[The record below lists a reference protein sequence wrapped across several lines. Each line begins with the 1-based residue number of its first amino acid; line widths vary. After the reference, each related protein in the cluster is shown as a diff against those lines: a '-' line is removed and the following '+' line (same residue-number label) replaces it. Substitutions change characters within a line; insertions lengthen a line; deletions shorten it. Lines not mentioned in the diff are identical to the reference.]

1 MEIPKQLKSF
11 RFCKIKLGTKIPY
24 EKDWINNSY
33 YYNQIN
39 PVENENYGVVC
50 GFENLA
56 VIDCDKPELNEIV
69 KSKLPETFSVKT
81 GSGGM
86 HYYYLIPE
94 LKKKIIL
101 FKGEEHLGEIQSY
114 GSQVVGAGSIH
125 PNGNEY
131 QVINNMG
138 IKEISLK
145 EIEEVLGVFYLRE
158 AIKINQVEIKDW
170 TWLIEQAIP
179 NWKEGDRQNN
189 ALCLAGYLRKNKGL
203 GIETIK
209 SILTEICTKAEDNE
223 IPMRLRAVDE
233 TFKKNESEIKGYSG
247 LKFLDENQDKEIK
260 FDVYTDADLKEYIPQ
275 PVNWLIENQ
284 IPKGEIGLLVG
295 KRGRKKTFIGL
306 RQAISIA
313 SGKAFLE
320 DKIPEKKKVFFI
332 DEESGKNEIAKR
344 TKLLKAGLGITENLD
359 ITFLSFENIK
369 LNDISSLKYK
379 AFEELVLTIKP
390 DLIIVDCLQRCVNF
404 EVDRDNQSISEF
416 FTGVV
421 RQFTKKIGCSW
432 LFIHHMRK
440 GNPQNKV
447 EDSLDEI
454 RGGSEL
460 VNYCRYVLMV
470 DEPRK
475 KSKEEKALG
484 IFEVIKMSNSQ
495 IPPSKVFEF
504 KANSDLISM
513 NYLGTPDDILN
524 TEAKIGRAIK
534 QYIVEN
540 ELTGEFR
547 TKDITDNSNKIG
559 FKRSSLSVGLKWLQD
574 NNEIVKEKR
583 GTWRL
588 SSDEELIDE
597 ELKEV
602 SP

>member
-1 MEIPKQLKSF
+1 MEIPKQLKDC
-11 RFCKIKLGTKIPY
+11 RFCKIKTQTKIPY
-24 EKDWINNSY
+24 EMGWQKEPY

-39 PVENENYGVVC
+39 PVESENYGVVC
-50 GFENLA
+50 GFNDLA
-56 VIDCDKPELNEIV
+56 VIDCDKQSLREMVNAT
-69 KSKLPETFSVKT
+69 LPETFSVLT
-81 GSGGM
+81 GSGGT
-86 HYYYLIPE
+86 HFYYFVPD

-101 FKGEEHLGEIQSY
+101 SKNGEHFGEIQSY

-125 PNGNEY
+125 PNGKEY
-131 QVINNMG
+131 EIQNNVS
-138 IKEISLK
+138 IKTISLK
-145 EIEEVLGVFYLRE
+145 EIEQALSVFFVRDEQTFLQD
-158 AIKINQVEIKDW
+158 NNNW
-170 TWLIEQAIP
+170 GWLIEQAIP
-179 NWKEGDRQNN
+179 NWKEGDRQNK

-209 SILTEICTKAEDNE
+209 SIITEICKRTEDNE
-223 IPMRLRAVDE
+223 LSMRLRAVDE
-233 TFKKNESEIKGYSG
+233 TFKKNETEIKGYTG
-247 LKFLDENQDKEIK
+247 LKFLDEKQDKEVK
-260 FDVYTDADLKEYIPQ
+260 FEVYTDKDLREYIPE
-275 PVNWLIENQ
+275 PTKWLIENQ

-295 KRGRKKTFIGL
+295 KRGRKKTFVGL
-306 RQAISIA
+306 RQAISLA
-313 SGKAFLE
+313 SGKDCLE
-320 DKIPEKKKVFFI
+320 DRVPEKRKIFFI

-344 TKLLKAGLGITENLD
+344 TKLLKAGLGINEDLD

-369 LNDISSLKYK
+369 LNDTSSLKYK
-379 AFEELVLTIKP
+379 AFEELVLNLKP

-421 RQFTKKIGCSW
+421 RQFTKTIGCSW

-475 KSKEEKALG
+475 KSKEEKSLG

-504 KANSDLISM
+504 KANLDLISM
-513 NYLGTPDDILN
+513 NYLGSPEEILN
-524 TEAKIGRAIK
+524 TEAKIGNAIK
-534 QYIVEN
+534 EYIIEN
-540 ELTGEFR
+540 ELIGEFH
-547 TKDITDNSNKIG
+547 TKDIIDNAQKIG
-559 FKRSSLSVGLKWLQD
+559 FKRSSLSVGLKWLE
-574 NNEIVKEKR
+574 NNNMIVKEKR
-583 GTWRL
+583 GIWRL
-588 SSDEELIDE
+588 TSDEELQGGLDD
-597 ELKEV
+597 
-602 SP
+602 

>member
-1 MEIPKQLKSF
+1 MKDKKEWKEEEFGRFIEPNEIIIEDLSEEELLNIAGKMSKKNGYYLEYWKAPRQESGHLHIKN
-11 RFCKIKLGTKIPY
+11 IKLPNNLTFYEITKYKELIIKKY
-24 EKDWINNSY
+24 VRKELWDEVDWNFYNRKENSEPHRIVTENTEHY
-33 YYNQIN
+33 KGYGIKSLIDTFGENKIN
-39 PVENENYGVVC
+39 P
-50 GFENLA
+50 FEEDILEEA
-56 VIDCDKPELNEIV
+56 K
-69 KSKLPETFSVKT
+69 K
-81 GSGGM
+81 
-86 HYYYLIPE
+86 E
-94 LKKKIIL
+94 LK
-101 FKGEEHLGEIQSY
+101 EN
-114 GSQVVGAGSIH
+114 
-125 PNGNEY
+125 P
-131 QVINNMG
+131 
-138 IKEISLK
+138 
-145 EIEEVLGVFYLRE
+145 
-158 AIKINQVEIKDW
+158 KINQVEIEDW
-170 TWLIEQAIP
+170 NWLVKQAVL

-189 ALCLAGYLRKNKGL
+189 ALCLSGYLRKNKGL

-223 IPMRLRAVDE
+223 ITMRLRAVDE
-233 TFKKNESEIKGYSG
+233 TFKKNENEIKGYSG
-247 LKFLDENQDKEIK
+247 LKFLDEKQDKEIK
-260 FDVYTDADLKEYIPQ
+260 FDVYTDTDLKGYIPQ

-306 RQAISIA
+306 GQAISIT
-313 SGKAFLE
+313 SGKPFLE

-344 TKLLKAGLGITENLD
+344 TKLLKAGLGITEDLD

-369 LNDISSLKYK
+369 LNDTSSLRYK
-379 AFEELVLTIKP
+379 AFEELVLNIKP

-421 RQFTKKIGCSW
+421 RTLTKLIGCSW

-475 KSKEEKALG
+475 KRKEENSLG

-495 IPPSKVFEF
+495 IPSSKVFEF
-504 KANSDLISM
+504 KANLDLISM
-513 NYLGTPDDILN
+513 NYLGTPDEILN
-524 TEAKIGRAIK
+524 TEAKIGEAIK
-534 QYIVEN
+534 KFIIKE

-547 TKDITDNSNKIG
+547 TKDITDNSDEIG
-559 FKRSSLSVGLKWLQD
+559 FKRSSLSVGIKWLQD
-574 NNEIVKEKR
+574 NNIIVKEKR

-588 SSDEELIDE
+588 SSDEELLE
-597 ELKEV
+597 E
-602 SP
+602 SND

>member
-1 MEIPKQLKSF
+1 
-11 RFCKIKLGTKIPY
+11 
-24 EKDWINNSY
+24 
-33 YYNQIN
+33 
-39 PVENENYGVVC
+39 
-50 GFENLA
+50 
-56 VIDCDKPELNEIV
+56 
-69 KSKLPETFSVKT
+69 
-81 GSGGM
+81 
-86 HYYYLIPE
+86 
-94 LKKKIIL
+94 
-101 FKGEEHLGEIQSY
+101 
-114 GSQVVGAGSIH
+114 
-125 PNGNEY
+125 
-131 QVINNMG
+131 
-138 IKEISLK
+138 
-145 EIEEVLGVFYLRE
+145 
-158 AIKINQVEIKDW
+158 
-170 TWLIEQAIP
+170 
-179 NWKEGDRQNN
+179 
-189 ALCLAGYLRKNKGL
+189 
-203 GIETIK
+203 
-209 SILTEICTKAEDNE
+209 
-223 IPMRLRAVDE
+223 
-233 TFKKNESEIKGYSG
+233 
-247 LKFLDENQDKEIK
+247 
-260 FDVYTDADLKEYIPQ
+260 
-275 PVNWLIENQ
+275 
-284 IPKGEIGLLVG
+284 
-295 KRGRKKTFIGL
+295 
-306 RQAISIA
+306 
-313 SGKAFLE
+313 
-320 DKIPEKKKVFFI
+320 
-332 DEESGKNEIAKR
+332 
-344 TKLLKAGLGITENLD
+344 
-359 ITFLSFENIK
+359 
-369 LNDISSLKYK
+369 
-379 AFEELVLTIKP
+379 
-390 DLIIVDCLQRCVNF
+390 
-404 EVDRDNQSISEF
+404 
-416 FTGVV
+416 
-421 RQFTKKIGCSW
+421 
-432 LFIHHMRK
+432 MRK